1 MKLNK
6 RITERNIIMAKLTKK
21 SYQRKAMVMGGII
34 FASCALFATGFAA
47 FVVSSSASHGI
58 GGKVNV
64 GTISDKSITFTDV
77 KLSAPNFSFDAKEGD
92 NTGRVRWDGT
102 NSENLETTVTG
113 KFSPSDYV
121 NEFTVELRL
130 RNWDNSNKD
139 VAVNAAAEK
148 RIDEA
153 VKAGYIVAPACYQH
167 PFKLSFSS
175 EDPNAKITVAEENG
189 VNVASFTYKIAFQ
202 WGEHFKGMNP
212 SEFYDQTG
220 IASSY
225 PDEGDG
231 SYRNDLNKFYK
242 TMTGVD
248 SGSTE
253 TPLEM
258 NFCVKLVAS
267 TSGTRS

>member
-1 MKLNK
+1 
-6 RITERNIIMAKLTKK
+6 MAKLTKK
-21 SYQRKAMVMGGII
+21 SYQRKAMVVGGII

-47 FVVSSSASHGI
+47 FVVSSSAFYGI
-58 GGKVNV
+58 NGKVNV

-77 KLSAPNFSFDAKEGD
+77 ALSDPNFSFDAKEGD

-130 RNWDNSNKD
+130 GTWSDSNKD
-139 VAVNAAAEK
+139 VAVDAAAEAG
-148 RIDEA
+148 IDAAIEA
-153 VKAGYIVAPACYQH
+153 KYIVAPDCYKK
-167 PFKLSFSS
+167 PFKLSFSG
-175 EDPNAKITVAEENG
+175 EGAQITEAEEK
-189 VNVASFTYKIAFQ
+189 VASFTYKIAFQ
-202 WGEHFKGMNP
+202 WGEHFNHMNP

-225 PDEGDG
+225 PDEGEN

-242 TMTGVD
+242 TMTGVE
-248 SGSTE
+248 SGSTQ